1 MLYREFQRITEMHDP
16 CIDGKSQDAQLHRF
30 KSFGSQVTAAC
41 TESERV
47 IVLGDFNINIQKQ
60 NDLNY
65 YLPRVLQEYESI
77 MGENGLSFKRF
88 GITFER
94 IHTSGK
100 LIQSE
105 VDHLI
110 TNCPDEIKDF
120 ETFPFDDSD
129 HKGIMAEI
137 CFEIIKPEKKV

>member
-1 MLYREFQRITEMHDP
+1 MH
-16 CIDGKSQDAQLHRF
+16 GLSQDAQLYRF

-41 TESERV
+41 NESDRV

-60 NDLNY
+60 NDVNY
-65 YLPRVLQEYESI
+65 YLPKILQEYESI

-88 GITFER
+88 GITYER
-94 IHTSGK
+94 IHKSGK

-105 VDHLI
+105 IDHLI
-110 TNCPDEIKDF
+110 TNCPDEIKEF

-137 CFEIIKPEKKV
+137 FFEKTKPEKKSVT